1 MVDDRGHELNA
12 DFYGEADGPHIAV
25 ILKSYSGRNRPQP
38 PRNGDYNPALEL
50 LLARL
55 RKLHAVL
62 ADALLDT
69 DYTRDRLPE
78 ADRKLI
84 TSPIRLA
91 LEPDM
96 ALLRRRIGNAQRQ
109 IGKRSASSRGETRKR
124 IRLLVD
130 VPGYQPDD
138 AVQLAEKLAAP
149 ITEAVENELRYSPV
163 EQAEEAIQDA
173 AGKAAHRG
181 TGQGFQRNQEIKT
194 KVEAH
199 AMKTAIAFY
208 ARRGWTVRDVH
219 SSESYDLLCLRNGE
233 VKHVEVKG
241 TTEDGAMVLL
251 TPNEVRHARENPST
265 ALFVLSNVK
274 VEPAEDGTI
283 NATGGM
289 RHLND
294 PWHIDDGTLTP
305 LGFKYQVPTQ
315 QAKDA

>member
-1 MVDDRGHELNA
+1 
-12 DFYGEADGPHIAV
+12 
-25 ILKSYSGRNRPQP
+25 
-38 PRNGDYNPALEL
+38 
-50 LLARL
+50 L